1 MKALRLKKQFSLL
14 AVILFA
20 LFLATATISQA
31 DDSVM
36 VVKGAIVS
44 VDPDSGKVAVIDDA
58 GKTVMLTAGPDN
70 DLKTLQKGDVVS
82 IEYDKKSII
91 QSIHMQLT
99 LRLRSQQNGPNI
111 VPILLIEI
119 SRSR

>member
-36 VVKGAIVS
+36 VVKGTIVS
-44 VDPDSGKVAVIDDA
+44 VDPNSGKVAVIDDA
-58 GKTVMLTAGPDN
+58 GKTVMLNASPDY
-70 DLKTLQKGDVVS
+70 DLKTVQKGDEVT
-82 IEYDKKSII
+82 IEYDKKSVI
-91 QSIHMQLT
+91 QSIHMQ
-99 LRLRSQQNGPNI
+99 N
-111 VPILLIEI
+111 
-119 SRSR
+119 

>member
-91 QSIHMQLT
+91 QSIHMQ
-99 LRLRSQQNGPNI
+99 N
-111 VPILLIEI
+111 
-119 SRSR
+119 